1 MTPREQAIEKV
12 ARWAQ
17 QFVAADR
24 WKTYP
29 SAQTMP
35 EAWDKI
41 GDSNRQFWRNETAA
55 LIDAITPLL
64 VAEVQAKLDAAI
76 EREQRLARRIHM
88 QRSELRW
95 MNNMM
100 MSNAGHFYMSK
111 IAGLL
116 AESTRF
122 VHPDRTDAKRQAWRR
137 IWKTITER
145 RVRGQT

>member
-64 VAEVQAKLDAAI
+64 VSHVEAKLEYGRRDGYNLARSQAAEIGWHLVRYDVAI
-76 EREQRLARRIHM
+76 EK
-88 QRSELRW
+88 
-95 MNNMM
+95 
-100 MSNAGHFYMSK
+100 AGVK
-111 IAGLL
+111 
-116 AESTRF
+116 
-122 VHPDRTDAKRQAWRR
+122 
-137 IWKTITER
+137 
-145 RVRGQT
+145 